1 MEYYYDLVAH
11 YGCEFTDLLKN
22 FLRSRYEKGQRF
34 EDEVT
39 CFRYF
44 ACISTKRSCK
54 SEKVK
59 IRICMRTLLPLG
71 T

>member
-34 EDEVT
+34 EDEVHVSAILPV
-39 CFRYF
+39 FLP
-44 ACISTKRSCK
+44 KDHV
-54 SEKVK
+54 KVK
-59 IRICMRTLLPLG
+59 R
-71 T
+71 